1 MARKPRIHFPGALY
15 HVITRGNR
23 RQGVFLDEKD
33 FERFLIYFSDSKTRH
48 VFHLYAYA
56 LMKNHLHL
64 LLEVEDVPLSRIMQT
79 LLFRYTRYFN
89 RRHGETGH
97 LFQGRYKAILCDK
110 DAYLLELVRYIHL
123 NPVRAK
129 VVKEPEAYRW
139 TGHLSYLGRGG
150 ADDLI
155 DEAFVLDQFSGKRSL
170 GRRRYRQ
177 FVREGISSGHEEK
190 YYRVK
195 DQRYLGEDSFV
206 ERIEKDRKG
215 LRSWVYEVPLAAISE
230 ETSIAIGITREKLY
244 SMRRDREGARGRG
257 IVGYLA
263 RKISGHGVNEI
274 AAHFGRSPVT
284 ISEGIKRVEDLQRG
298 DKSFAKRLSL
308 MLENMVKGKK
318 RRYRITEA

>member
-1 MARKPRIHFPGALY
+1 M
-15 HVITRGNR
+15 
-23 RQGVFLDEKD
+23 
-33 FERFLIYFSDSKTRH
+33 
-48 VFHLYAYA
+48 
-56 LMKNHLHL
+56 
-64 LLEVEDVPLSRIMQT
+64 
-79 LLFRYTRYFN
+79 
-89 RRHGETGH
+89 GH

-129 VVKEPEAYRW
+129 VVKEPEDYGW
-139 TGHLSYLGRGG
+139 TGHLSYLGRG
-150 ADDLI
+150 AHDLI
-155 DEAFVLDQFSGKRSL
+155 DEEFVLDQFSDKRAL
-170 GRRRYRQ
+170 GRRRYGQ
-177 FVREGISSGHEEK
+177 FVWEGISGGHEEK

-206 ERIEKDRKG
+206 ERIEKERKEPRG
-215 LRSWVYEVPLAAISE
+215 WVYEVSLGAISE
-230 ETSIAIGITREKLY
+230 EASTVMGISRDRLY

-257 IVGYLA
+257 VVGYLA

-284 ISEGIKRVEDLQRG
+284 ISEGIKQVEDLQRG

-308 MLENMVKGKK
+308 MLENMVKGRK